1 MSAITIDFSSLPS
14 FSKLSTN
21 ESSSETSNTSRKSVS
36 RSEQYVSLSEKA
48 FSEYMLNRDPEDI
61 GPSDSASN
69 DLPTK
74 FAIKSNAVKSNAN
87 VGVSLDASSAD
98 RETGSN
104 AKDEVDFSFAK
115 GIKMKSDV
123 AASFIIDT
131 SNVKSS
137 TSDPGSSAKS
147 VHYTD
152 VIKLGSKLRDKSY
165 KNNQKW
171 PKIEYQSDEEEFVL
185 SDEDAQCCNCV
196 YKRKYFELR
205 KRMKLVAIRLIEDM

>member
-14 FSKLSTN
+14 FSKLSLN
-21 ESSSETSNTSRKSVS
+21 ESSSETSNASRKSVS

-87 VGVSLDASSAD
+87 VGVSLDASSSD
-98 RETGSN
+98 RETISPG
-104 AKDEVDFSFAK
+104 KDEVDFTFAK
-115 GIKMKSDV
+115 GIKMKSDL
-123 AASFIIDT
+123 AASFSIDT
-131 SNVKSS
+131 TNTKSS
-137 TSDPGSSAKS
+137 ISDPGSFNKA
-147 VHYTD
+147 VHSTD
-152 VIKLGSKLRDKSY
+152 RSRN
-165 KNNQKW
+165 KNSSNKKNQSKW
-171 PKIEYQSDEEEFVL
+171 PKIEYQSDEEEYVV
-185 SDEDAQCCNCV
+185 SDDDAQCCNCI

-205 KRMKLVAIRLIEDM
+205 KRMKLVAIQLIEDM